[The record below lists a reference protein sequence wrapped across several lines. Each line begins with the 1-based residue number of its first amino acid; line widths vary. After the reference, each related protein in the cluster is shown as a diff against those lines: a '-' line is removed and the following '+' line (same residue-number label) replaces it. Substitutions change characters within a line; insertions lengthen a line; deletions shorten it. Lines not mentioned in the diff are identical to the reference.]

1 MIYLDNHAT
10 TRVAPEVL
18 AAMLPYFTEE
28 YGNAA
33 SVNHAFGWHAAEAVE
48 HAREQIGRLLNCP
61 PEWIV
66 FTSGATEANN
76 LAIKGIVSGTALA
89 AGRARKTR
97 PAASA
102 VPLTACFVTNAAEH
116 PSVLDIA
123 KRLRRQGIE
132 VTVLPVDHHARVDP
146 QQVADAIRPET
157 MLVSVMLANN
167 EVGTI
172 NPLAE
177 IGRVCRER
185 GVLLHCDAVQAVGK
199 LPVDLQQ
206 LPVDLLSLSAHKVHG
221 PKGVGVLIVRRD
233 GPRIPLEPLF
243 DGGGHEQHLR
253 SGTLPVPLVVGFG
266 TACELAS
273 QNDTGERGGVSP
285 PVNSSRD
292 NRGAAAAPLA
302 KIADSRIAAL
312 RDRLWQR
319 LQAELEGLSLN
330 GPPLAERLPNNL
342 NFSVAGVDGEALMSG
357 LKSIAVSSG
366 SACSTAEPEPSHVL
380 HAMGVSDSLSRAS
393 LRFGLSRY
401 TTEAEIDV
409 AVAEVVQVVR
419 RLRA

>member
-18 AAMLPYFTEE
+18 AAMLPYFTDE

-33 SVNHAFGWHAAEAVE
+33 SVNHAFGWRAAEAVE
-48 HAREQIGRLLNCP
+48 RAREQVARLLNCP
-61 PEWIV
+61 ENWIV

-76 LAIKGIVSGTALA
+76 LAIKGLWRISTP
-89 AGRARKTR
+89 AR
-97 PAASA
+97 P
-102 VPLTACFVTNAAEH
+102 PNFVTNDAEH
-116 PSVLDIA
+116 SSVLDVA
-123 KRLRRQGIE
+123 KRLKRQGVD
-132 VTVLPVDHHARVDP
+132 VTILSVDRDAHVDP

-157 MLVSVMLANN
+157 ALVSVMLANN

-199 LPVDLQQ
+199 VPVDLQQ
-206 LPVDLLSLSAHKVHG
+206 LPVDLLSLSAHKFHG
-221 PKGVGVLIVRRD
+221 PKGVGVLVVRRD

-253 SGTLPVPLVVGFG
+253 SGTLPVPLIVGFG
-266 TACELAS
+266 AACELAS
-273 QNDTGERGGVSP
+273 LTRSVSEGIEANDVCDHSP
-285 PVNSSRD
+285 SLTLQVTQ
-292 NRGAAAAPLA
+292 
-302 KIADSRIAAL
+302 IAAL

-319 LQAELEGLSLN
+319 LQSELEGLTLN

-342 NFSVAGVDGEALMSG
+342 NFSVASVDGEALMSS
-357 LKSIAVSSG
+357 LKEIAVSSG

-380 HAMGVSDSLSRAS
+380 RAMGVSDSLSCAS

-401 TTEAEIDV
+401 TTEAEIDI
-409 AVAEVVQVVR
+409 AVADVVR
-419 RLRA
+419 AVRKLRA

>member
-18 AAMLPYFTEE
+18 GAMLPYFTEE

-33 SVNHAFGWHAAEAVE
+33 SVSHAFGGRAAKAVE
-48 HAREQIGRLLNCP
+48 RAREQIGRLLNCP
-61 PEWIV
+61 AEWIV

-76 LAIKGIVSGTALA
+76 LAIKGLRKRAFLGRPSAG
-89 AGRARKTR
+89 GRAEGSHRT
-97 PAASA
+97 S
-102 VPLTACFVTNAAEH
+102 FVTNAIEH
-116 PSVLDIA
+116 PSVLDVA
-123 KRLRRQGIE
+123 KRLKRQGAD
-132 VTVLPVDHHARVDP
+132 VTIVPVDRNARIDP
-146 QQVADAIRPET
+146 QQISDAINPET
-157 MLVSVMLANN
+157 SLVSVMLANN

-172 NPLAE
+172 NPLPE
-177 IGRVCRER
+177 IGRICRER

-199 LPVDLQQ
+199 IPVDLQR
-206 LPVDLLSLSAHKVHG
+206 LPVDLLSLSAHKFHG
-221 PKGVGVLIVRRD
+221 PKGVGALVVRRD

-253 SGTLPVPLVVGFG
+253 SGTLPVPLIVGFG
-266 TACELAS
+266 AACELAS
-273 QNDTGERGGVSP
+273 DAVPRQSTV
-285 PVNSSRD
+285 
-292 NRGAAAAPLA
+292 
-302 KIADSRIAAL
+302 L
-312 RDRLWQR
+312 RDRLWQQ

-342 NFSVAGVDGEALMSG
+342 NFTVADVDGEALMSS
-357 LKSIAVSSG
+357 LKEIAVSSG

-380 HAMGVSDSLSRAS
+380 RAMGVSESLSRAS

-409 AVAEVVQVVR
+409 AVAEVVRVVR
-419 RLRA
+419 KLRA

>member
-33 SVNHAFGWHAAEAVE
+33 SVNHAFGWRAAEVVE
-48 HAREQIGRLLNCP
+48 RAREQVARLLSCP
-61 PEWIV
+61 AEWIV

-76 LAIKGIVSGTALA
+76 LAIKGGLSGTALA
-89 AGRARKTR
+89 AGRTRARKTT

-102 VPLTACFVTNAAEH
+102 VPLTNFVTNAAEH
-116 PSVLDIA
+116 PSVLDVA
-123 KRLRRQGIE
+123 KRFKRQGVG
-132 VTVLPVDHHARVDP
+132 VTILPVDHHACVDP
-146 QQVADAIRPET
+146 QQIADAITPQT
-157 MLVSVMLANN
+157 QLVSVMLANN

-177 IGRVCRER
+177 IGRICRER
-185 GVLLHCDAVQAVGK
+185 GVLLHCDAVQAIGK
-199 LPVDLQQ
+199 ITVDLQQ
-206 LPVDLLSLSAHKVHG
+206 LPVDLLSLSAHKFHG
-221 PKGVGVLIVRRD
+221 PKGVGALVVRRD

-253 SGTLPVPLVVGFG
+253 SGTLPVPLIVGFG
-266 TACELAS
+266 VACELATD
-273 QNDTGERGGVSP
+273 QYDGKLGGLTP
-285 PVNSSRD
+285 PAR
-292 NRGAAAAPLA
+292 LA
-302 KIADSRIAAL
+302 DL

-319 LQAELEGLSLN
+319 LQSELERLSLN
-330 GPPLAERLPNNL
+330 GPPLSERLPNNL
-342 NFSVAGVDGEALMSG
+342 NFSVAGVDGEALMSS
-357 LKSIAVSSG
+357 LKEIAVSSG

-380 HAMGVSDSLSRAS
+380 RAMGVSDSLSRAS
-393 LRFGLSRY
+393 LRFGLSRF

-409 AVAEVVQVVR
+409 AVAEVVRVVR
-419 RLRA
+419 RLQA

>member
-18 AAMLPYFTEE
+18 DAMLPYFTDE

-33 SVNHAFGWHAAEAVE
+33 SVNHAFGWRAAEAVE
-48 HAREQIGRLLNCP
+48 QAREQIARLLNCP
-61 PEWIV
+61 TDWVV

-76 LAIKGIVSGTALA
+76 LAIKGIVNGKAQA
-89 AGRARKTR
+89 AGRARKTT
-97 PAASA
+97 PATSTL
-102 VPLTACFVTNAAEH
+102 PLTAGFITNSAEH

-123 KRLRRQGIE
+123 KRLKRQGIG
-132 VTVLPVDHHARVDP
+132 VTILPVDRCARVHP
-146 QQVADAIRPET
+146 QQIADAIRPET
-157 MLVSVMLANN
+157 TLVSVMLANN

-177 IGRVCRER
+177 IGRICCER
-185 GVLLHCDAVQAVGK
+185 GVLLHCDAVQAIGK
-199 LPVDLQQ
+199 IPVDLQQ
-206 LPVDLLSLSAHKVHG
+206 LPVDLLSLSAHKFHG
-221 PKGVGVLIVRRD
+221 PKGVGALIVRRD

-253 SGTLPVPLVVGFG
+253 SGTLPVPLIVGFG
-266 TACELAS
+266 AACELAS
-273 QNDTGERGGVSP
+273 KICLGEVSRMA
-285 PVNSSRD
+285 S
-292 NRGAAAAPLA
+292 
-302 KIADSRIAAL
+302 L

-319 LQAELEGLSLN
+319 LQSELTGLSLN
-330 GPPLAERLPNNL
+330 GPALAERLPNNL
-342 NFSVAGVDGEALMSG
+342 NFSVEGVDGEALMSH
-357 LKSIAVSSG
+357 LKQIAVSSG

-380 HAMGVSDSLSRAS
+380 RSMGVSDALSRAS

-409 AVAEVVQVVR
+409 AVAEVARVVSK
-419 RLRA
+419 LRDS